1 MMTSR
6 SSILWVEQHREI
18 LNDVRERFR
27 ACLAAYSPEL
37 SESERD
43 ELAADDG
50 AVIEWALRLVA
61 IAEGFPMPQPVAPDA
76 TRPHATSA
84 QAVTIP
90 RSSAAHLAAR
100 GGAAA
105 AELRKRATC

>member
-1 MMTSR
+1 MTSR
-6 SSILWVEQHREI
+6 SSIPWVDQHAEI

-43 ELAADDG
+43 ELAADPG
-50 AVIEWALRLVA
+50 AVIEWALRLVT
-61 IAEGFPMPQPVAPDA
+61 IAEGFPTPQPVAPDA
-76 TRPHATSA
+76 TRPHATG

-90 RSSAAHLAAR
+90 RSSAARLAAH

-105 AELRKRATC
+105 AVLRKRATC